1 MIKLI
6 GAILSIVMGTMKLFI
21 EKNHRK
27 KEKLKKAL
35 DDVKTGIKNNDP
47 SLLTAGLA
55 RMRNK

>member
-6 GAILSIVMGTMKLFI
+6 GAILSIIVGTMKLFA

-27 KEKLKKAL
+27 REKLKKAL
-35 DDVKTGIKNNDP
+35 NDAKTGIKNNDP